1 MTQACPKCGS
11 HNTYEIGRDYGCRM
25 CGKQYPRAGST
36 LIIIK
41 ERTKDMTEEIKKYP
55 SGKKGI
61 CSNCGREKFIADKN
75 GNCGTCSS
83 VVKGM
88 DAGSA
93 AYAAAL
99 ATIKDHLSAPGFKTR
114 PTGRKPARKKR
125 ISPENV
131 KHGMNDRALTNK
143 PPAQPKLKKR
153 TLDMTIKEVANT
165 GLFKIIQLMRDE
177 QAYYLAE
184 ANKLEKAINLLES
197 L

>member
-41 ERTKDMTEEIKKYP
+41 ERIKDMPEEIKKYP

-75 GNCGTCSS
+75 GHCGTCSS

-88 DAGSA
+88 DTGSA

-99 ATIKDHLSAPGFKTR
+99 ATIKDHIGAPGFKKHPVR
-114 PTGRKPARKKR
+114 HKKPDPTPVRKPN
-125 ISPENV
+125 P
-131 KHGMNDRALTNK
+131 
-143 PPAQPKLKKR
+143 
-153 TLDMTIKEVANT
+153 KEVART
-165 GLFKIIQLMRDE
+165 GLPKIIQIMRDE
-177 QAYYLAE
+177 RSNYLAE

>member
-1 MTQACPKCGS
+1 MP
-11 HNTYEIGRDYGCRM
+11 
-25 CGKQYPRAGST
+25 
-36 LIIIK
+36 
-41 ERTKDMTEEIKKYP
+41 EEIKKYP

-75 GNCGTCSS
+75 GHCGTCSS

-88 DAGSA
+88 DTGSA

-99 ATIKDHLSAPGFKTR
+99 ATIKDHIGAPGFKKHPVR
-114 PTGRKPARKKR
+114 HKKPDPTPVRKPN
-125 ISPENV
+125 P
-131 KHGMNDRALTNK
+131 
-143 PPAQPKLKKR
+143 
-153 TLDMTIKEVANT
+153 KEVART
-165 GLFKIIQLMRDE
+165 GLPKIIQIMRDE